1 MNSERPLVY
10 TAGRFDPNIIGMF
23 YDLGYRGT
31 SDLMLADLVVFTGGE
46 DIDPVLYG
54 EEPIPQCGHL
64 NQRRDQHEVEV
75 FNNAKNFQ
83 IPMLGICRGAQ
94 FLNVMNGGKLW
105 QHVDNHTMSHAAKCL
120 LTGEIITVT
129 STHHQMMRP
138 PDHADLVMI
147 AHHED
152 KRDTPSLCTRKMA
165 EGITQYPSLAD
176 CDPEVVWFED
186 TKTLCVQ
193 FHPEYGSAKDTCR
206 PYFIRLMNNFFPR
219 EEKPI
224 CADS

>member
-10 TAGRFDPNIIGMF
+10 IAGRFDPNVIGMF

-54 EEPIPQCGHL
+54 EDPIKECGTL
-64 NQRRDQHEVEV
+64 NPRRDQHEVEV
-75 FNNAKNFQ
+75 FNNAKNFN
-83 IPMLGICRGAQ
+83 IPMIGICRGAQ
-94 FLNVMNGGKLW
+94 FLNVMNGGTLW
-105 QHVDNHTMSHAAKCL
+105 QHVDNHTMGHKARCL

-138 PDHADLVMI
+138 PESAEVVMI
-147 AHHED
+147 AHQD
-152 KRDTPSLCTRKMA
+152 SNRDTPSLCTTKLA
-165 EGITQYPSLAD
+165 DKCTQYPGLAD
-176 CDPEVVWFED
+176 CDPEVVWFEK
-186 TKTLCVQ
+186 TKCLCVQ
-193 FHPEYGSAKDTCR
+193 FHPEYGSAKQSCL
-206 PYFIRLMNNFFPR
+206 PYFIRLLNNFFPR
-219 EEKPI
+219 EENSI